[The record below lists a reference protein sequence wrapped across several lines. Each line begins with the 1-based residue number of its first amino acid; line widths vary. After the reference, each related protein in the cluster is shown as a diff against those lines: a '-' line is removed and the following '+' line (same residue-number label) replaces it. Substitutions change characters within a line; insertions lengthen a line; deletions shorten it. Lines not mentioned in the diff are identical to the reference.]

1 VVGIYADDGGM
12 TKPANDDSPD
22 NQVFLRGR
30 LAEEPEYRELP
41 SGDVLAA
48 FRLTVRRPSSDRA
61 RVDSIEC
68 SAVKPRVHRTLN
80 RLAAGDEIEVAGSLH
95 RRFWR
100 TPAGPASRYAVEVD
114 TVRILSRAGRTT
126 GASRGRTPAS
136 A

>member
-1 VVGIYADDGGM
+1 MVGSYPDHGGM

-48 FRLTVRRPSSDRA
+48 FRLTVRRPSGDRA

-95 RRFWR
+95 RRVLP
-100 TPAGPASRYAVEVD
+100 TPGGPARPHAGPGGNPRNPP
-114 TVRILSRAGRTT
+114 
-126 GASRGRTPAS
+126 PARPGNR
-136 A
+136 